1 MPELKP
7 NGIPPAKTSMR
18 HQRGLPVVKP
28 RNLRGTLLRLW
39 NLTRG
44 HRQGLSAVFLLSGFA
59 SLSAMLTP
67 FLIGRIIDHIDA
79 LNPVPFLLT
88 GLLLVY
94 LADWAIR
101 FLQSFLMA
109 SVSQNMICFIRKS
122 LFYKMKDLPLS
133 YFDKSQHGDLMSRLT
148 NDIDNISTTISDSVT
163 QLMMLA
169 FTLTG
174 ILCIMIWLN
183 IWLTLTALITVPF
196 VFLLTK
202 TITKHTRKLYRAQQ
216 NVLGSLNGHIEESIS
231 GLSLVK
237 AFGRESQITE
247 EFQTY
252 NESLCRIGTKALIW
266 SGYLM
271 PIMNV
276 INNLGFICITVV
288 SGIMASQGLISVGVI
303 SSFLLYSRQ
312 FTRPLIEVSNIFN
325 VFQTAVAGA
334 ERIFDI
340 FDETPEPA
348 DKPDALTAENP
359 KGEVVFDHVWFGYHP
374 ENPILKDL
382 SFTVPSGTRI
392 AIVGPTGAGKTT
404 IISLLARFY
413 DVTGGRILLDGI
425 DLRDYKKTGL
435 RNSFGIVLQDTA
447 LFYLSIRENIRYG
460 RENATDEEVVA
471 ASIAAG
477 AHSFITRLPKGYDT
491 LVGEDGGSFSQG
503 ERQLI
508 TIARAILAD
517 APILVLD
524 EATSSVDTRTEQ
536 KIREAVLQLTQNRTS
551 FIIAHR
557 LSTIRDSDVILL
569 LKDGEIAEMGNH
581 AELIARKGLYYE
593 MYQTQMG
600 L

>member
-1 MPELKP
+1 MPELKT
-7 NGIPPAKTSMR
+7 NGIPPSKASLR

-28 RNLRGTLLRLW
+28 RNLSGTLLRLW
-39 NLTRG
+39 NLTKGR
-44 HRQGLSAVFLLSGFA
+44 RQGLLTVFLLSGFA

-67 FLIGRIIDHIDA
+67 FLIGRIIDHIDT
-79 LNPVPFLLT
+79 LTPVPFLLAA
-88 GLLLVY
+88 LFIVY

-109 SVSQNMICFIRKS
+109 SVSQKMICFIRKT
-122 LFYKMKDLPLS
+122 LFSKMKDLPLS

-148 NDIDNISTTISDSVT
+148 NDIDNISTTISDSLT

-174 ILCIMIWLN
+174 ILCIMLWLN
-183 IWLTLTALITVPF
+183 LWLTITALITVPF
-196 VFLLTK
+196 VFMLTK
-202 TITKHTRKLYRAQQ
+202 TITKHTRKLYREQQ
-216 NVLGSLNGHIEESIS
+216 NVLGSLNGHIEESIA

-237 AFGRESQITE
+237 AFGRETQVTD
-247 EFQTY
+247 EFESY
-252 NESLCRIGTKALIW
+252 NESLCKVGTKALIW

-276 INNLGFICITVV
+276 INNLGFICISVV
-288 SGIMASQGLISVGVI
+288 SGIMASRGLITVGVI

-312 FTRPLIEVSNIFN
+312 FTRPLIEISNIFN

-348 DKPDALTAENP
+348 DKPDALPVEHPT
-359 KGEVVFDHVWFGYHP
+359 GEVVFDHVWFGYNP
-374 ENPILKDL
+374 DIPILKDL

-413 DVTGGRILLDGI
+413 DVTGGRILLDGN
-425 DLRDYKKTGL
+425 DLRDYETAGL

-460 RENATDEEVVA
+460 REDATDEEVIS
-471 ASIAAG
+471 ASKAAG
-477 AHSFITRLPKGYDT
+477 AHSFISRLPNGYDT
-491 LVGEDGGSFSQG
+491 LVGEEVGSFSQG

-517 APILVLD
+517 APILILD

-536 KIREAVLQLTQNRTS
+536 KIRKAVLNLTQNRTS

-581 AELIARKGLYYE
+581 TELLTRRGLYYD

>member
-1 MPELKP
+1 
-7 NGIPPAKTSMR
+7 
-18 HQRGLPVVKP
+18 
-28 RNLRGTLLRLW
+28 
-39 NLTRG
+39 
-44 HRQGLSAVFLLSGFA
+44 
-59 SLSAMLTP
+59 
-67 FLIGRIIDHIDA
+67 
-79 LNPVPFLLT
+79 
-88 GLLLVY
+88 
-94 LADWAIR
+94 
-101 FLQSFLMA
+101 
-109 SVSQNMICFIRKS
+109 
-122 LFYKMKDLPLS
+122 
-133 YFDKSQHGDLMSRLT
+133 
-148 NDIDNISTTISDSVT
+148 
-163 QLMMLA
+163 
-169 FTLTG
+169 
-174 ILCIMIWLN
+174 
-183 IWLTLTALITVPF
+183 
-196 VFLLTK
+196 
-202 TITKHTRKLYRAQQ
+202 
-216 NVLGSLNGHIEESIS
+216 
-231 GLSLVK
+231 
-237 AFGRESQITE
+237 
-247 EFQTY
+247 
-252 NESLCRIGTKALIW
+252 
-266 SGYLM
+266 M

-276 INNLGFICITVV
+276 INNLGFICISVV
-288 SGIMASQGLISVGVI
+288 SGIMASRGLITVGVI

-348 DKPDALTAENP
+348 DKPDALPVEHPT
-359 KGEVVFDHVWFGYHP
+359 GEVVFDHVWFGYNP
-374 ENPILKDL
+374 DIPILKDL

-413 DVTGGRILLDGI
+413 DVTGGRILLDGN
-425 DLRDYKKTGL
+425 DLRDYETAGL

-460 RENATDEEVVA
+460 REDATDEEVIS
-471 ASIAAG
+471 ASKAAG
-477 AHSFITRLPKGYDT
+477 AHSFISRLPNGYDT
-491 LVGEDGGSFSQG
+491 LVGEEVGSFSQG

-517 APILVLD
+517 APILILD

-536 KIREAVLQLTQNRTS
+536 KIRKAVLNLTQNRTS

-581 AELIARKGLYYE
+581 TELLTRRGLYYD

>member
-1 MPELKP
+1 
-7 NGIPPAKTSMR
+7 
-18 HQRGLPVVKP
+18 
-28 RNLRGTLLRLW
+28 
-39 NLTRG
+39 
-44 HRQGLSAVFLLSGFA
+44 
-59 SLSAMLTP
+59 
-67 FLIGRIIDHIDA
+67 
-79 LNPVPFLLT
+79 
-88 GLLLVY
+88 
-94 LADWAIR
+94 
-101 FLQSFLMA
+101 
-109 SVSQNMICFIRKS
+109 
-122 LFYKMKDLPLS
+122 MKDLPLS

-148 NDIDNISTTISDSVT
+148 NDIDNISTTISDSLT

-174 ILCIMIWLN
+174 ILCIMLWLN
-183 IWLTLTALITVPF
+183 LWLTITALITVPF

-202 TITKHTRKLYRAQQ
+202 TITKHTRKLYREQQ
-216 NVLGSLNGHIEESIS
+216 NVLGSLNGHIEESIA

-237 AFGRESQITE
+237 AFGRETQVTD
-247 EFQTY
+247 EFESY
-252 NESLCRIGTKALIW
+252 NESLCKVGTKALIW

-276 INNLGFICITVV
+276 INNLGFICISVV
-288 SGIMASQGLISVGVI
+288 SGIMASRGLITVGVI

-348 DKPDALTAENP
+348 DKPDALPVEHPT
-359 KGEVVFDHVWFGYHP
+359 GEVVFDHVWFGYTP
-374 ENPILKDL
+374 DIPILKDL

-413 DVTGGRILLDGI
+413 DVTGGRILLDGN
-425 DLRDYKKTGL
+425 DLRDYETAGL

-460 RENATDEEVVA
+460 REDATDEEVIS
-471 ASIAAG
+471 ASKAAG
-477 AHSFITRLPKGYDT
+477 AHSFISRLPNGYDT
-491 LVGEDGGSFSQG
+491 LVGEEVGSFSQG

-517 APILVLD
+517 APILILD

-536 KIREAVLQLTQNRTS
+536 KIRKAVLNLTQNRTS

-581 AELIARKGLYYE
+581 TELLTRRGLYYD